1 MAHRQTLAHRLIV
14 RSAAVC
20 TFKGEM
26 KMLLRKLVPGSL
38 TTIIPLLCF
47 CASAQADDIKVLASV
62 ALKAALD
69 DLAPVYEKKPRT
81 S

>member
-1 MAHRQTLAHRLIV
+1 M
-14 RSAAVC
+14 
-20 TFKGEM
+20 
-26 KMLLRKLVPGSL
+26 MLLRKLLPGSL
-38 TTIIPLLCF
+38 TAIIPLLCF

-62 ALKAALD
+62 ALTTALD